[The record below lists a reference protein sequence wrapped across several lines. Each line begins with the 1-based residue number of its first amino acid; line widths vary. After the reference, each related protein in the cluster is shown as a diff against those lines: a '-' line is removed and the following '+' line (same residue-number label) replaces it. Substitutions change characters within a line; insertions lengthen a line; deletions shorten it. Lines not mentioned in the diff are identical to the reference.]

1 MTIIVP
7 AIALL
12 AMIGV
17 ALLLR
22 HGFVPVKT
30 ADYPL
35 IRSTSKSWDEVFAS
49 PGRFT
54 LFPWQ
59 PGA

>member
-54 LFPWQ
+54 LFP
-59 PGA
+59 